1 MGYFTKEFKYS
12 GYSFDEQTTPSELN
26 SAMGSLAMNFS
37 VLEDEL
43 SSAVICLLGAKP
55 EKGLVATSEMS
66 FRVKLNVFSSLINE
80 KFLFRKFAFSKE
92 EFSDLLYMCTKS
104 EELRNKLL
112 HSSWVHDNVKKEIRR
127 RKLSAKVK
135 RGFKH
140 DEEPLT
146 AGQVLDIADYV
157 IYTAVSVEEF
167 ITNCFPDYKRP
178 LIHHVYA

>member
-1 MGYFTKEFKYS
+1 MDYFIKEFKYS
-12 GYSFDEQTTPSELN
+12 GYSFAEQTIPSEMN

-43 SSAVICLLGAKP
+43 SSAVICLLGVKP
-55 EKGLVATSEMS
+55 EEGLVVTSEMS
-66 FRVKLNVFSSLINE
+66 FRAKLNVFSSLMNKE
-80 KFLFRKFAFSKE
+80 YLYGAFAFSQG
-92 EFSDLLYMCTKS
+92 EFGDLLYMCTKS
-104 EELRNKLL
+104 EELRNKML
-112 HSSWVHDNVKKEIRR
+112 HSSWVHDHVKNEVRR

-167 ITNCFPDYKRP
+167 IMNCFPAYKRP